1 MMATERL
8 KLVVLAALLVV
19 WGVSIPAQAAVTYS
33 FECITTNDPSG
44 YSAHVG
50 EASLFVDVSKPF
62 EASEQTLFT
71 FRNELGFDSPYD
83 SYFIKGVYFYDG
95 ALLGIESLIDSD
107 DPDEGPYG
115 DSGVDF
121 TEGASEPVSPE
132 DLLPGAR
139 KLVAGFEVVGDA
151 DNDPGA
157 ANGVQPGEW
166 LGVLF
171 NLRVGQT
178 FDDVISGLNDG
189 TILIG
194 IHVGGFGNG
203 DYSDSFVN
211 NPEPIPAPGAIL
223 LGGIGVALVA
233 WLRRRRI
240 L

>member
-1 MMATERL
+1 MMSTERL

-33 FECITTNDPSG
+33 FECITNNDPSG

-50 EASLFVDVSKPF
+50 ETSLFVDVSKPF

-83 SYFIKGVYFYDG
+83 SYFIKGAYFYDG
-95 ALLGIESLIDSD
+95 ALLGIESLIEPDST
-107 DPDEGPYG
+107 
-115 DSGVDF
+115 VDF
-121 TEGASEPVSPE
+121 TEGASEPVSPM
-132 DLLPGAR
+132 DLQAR
-139 KLVAGFEVVGDA
+139 KLVAGFEVVGDD
-151 DNDPGA
+151 DND
-157 ANGVQPGEW
+157 NGVQPGEW

-171 NLRVGQT
+171 NLRVGHT

-189 TILIG
+189 TILIA
-194 IHVGGFGNG
+194 IHVGGFGNA
-203 DYSDSFVN
+203 DYSGSFVN

-233 WLRRRRI
+233 WLRRRRTF
-240 L
+240 

>member
-1 MMATERL
+1 MMSTERL

-50 EASLFVDVSKPF
+50 ETSLFVDVSKPF

-83 SYFIKGVYFYDG
+83 SYFIKGAYFYDG
-95 ALLGIESLIDSD
+95 ALLGIESLIEPDST
-107 DPDEGPYG
+107 
-115 DSGVDF
+115 VDF
-121 TEGASEPVSPE
+121 TEGASEPVSQRN
-132 DLLPGAR
+132 LPGAR

-151 DNDPGA
+151 DND
-157 ANGVQPGEW
+157 NGVQPGEW

-178 FDDVISGLNDG
+178 FDDVITGLNDG

-203 DYSDSFVN
+203 DYSGSFVN
-211 NPEPIPAPGAIL
+211 SPEPIPAPGAIL

-233 WLRRRRI
+233 WLRRRRTF
-240 L
+240 